1 MKPGSTE
8 GKKAAQK
15 RGAVRGV
22 LLFALLQACCAVGF
36 WALGIIPGLPGWCKV
51 LFWVLAAGSLVL
63 IIPAVLVLKARFQ
76 EIEGGE
82 LDAAGKY

>member
-8 GKKAAQK
+8 ERRTAQK

-22 LLFALLQACCAVGF
+22 LLFAFLQVCSGVAF
-36 WALGIIPGLPGWCKV
+36 WALGLIPGLPGWCKV
-51 LFWVLAAGSLVL
+51 LCWVLAL
-63 IIPAVLVLKARFQ
+63 IIPAVLILKARFQ
-76 EIEGGE
+76 EIEGVE

>member
-1 MKPGSTE
+1 MKPESIE
-8 GKKAAQK
+8 EKKAAQK
-15 RGAVRGV
+15 RSAVRGII
-22 LLFALLQACCAVGF
+22 LFAFLQVCCAVGF

-63 IIPAVLVLKARFQ
+63 IVPAVLVLKARFQ

>member
-1 MKPGSTE
+1 MRPGNIE
-8 GKKAAQK
+8 EKKASQK

-22 LLFALLQACCAVGF
+22 VLFALLQACCAVGF
-36 WALGIIPGLPGWCKV
+36 WALGTIPGLPGWCRI
-51 LFWVLAAGSLVL
+51 LFWVLAAGCLLL
-63 IIPAVLVLKARFQ
+63 IIPAVLVLKTRFQ